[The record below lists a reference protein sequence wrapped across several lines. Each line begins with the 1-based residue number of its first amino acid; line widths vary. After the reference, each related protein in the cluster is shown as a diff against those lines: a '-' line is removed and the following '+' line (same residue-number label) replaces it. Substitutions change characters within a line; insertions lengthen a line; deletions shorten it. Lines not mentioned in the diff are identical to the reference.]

1 MMVKPKASTIS
12 LKLRAI
18 HGPMVGTEPI
28 IKKFPETTTIQLFK
42 NVMSKLF
49 KIPIAELKI
58 SHRPPSNEVNFNFS
72 KNL

>member
-1 MMVKPKASTIS
+1 MGQWLVKFAFIHYKA
-12 LKLRAI
+12 KLI
-18 HGPMVGTEPI
+18 LGTDPL

-58 SHRPPSNEVNFNFS
+58 FHRAPSNEVNFNFT
-72 KNL
+72 NN